1 LQTELLHI
9 SLHES
14 GATPVALSLRLSGVF
29 SFNREKTVGD
39 RRRLIPLD
47 VLIQHNAWPVETLI
61 LKQKKS
67 DPQGPLSY
75 FHTLQATWEFTS
87 LFW

>member
-1 LQTELLHI
+1 MAELLHI

-14 GATPVALSLRLSGVF
+14 GAGRMAPSLPPMAVIQPYG
-29 SFNREKTVGD
+29 EKTVGD
-39 RRRLIPLD
+39 RRRLIQLKA
-47 VLIQHNAWPVETLI
+47 LIQHNAWPDETLI

-75 FHTLQATWEFTS
+75 FHTLQATREFTS

>member
-1 LQTELLHI
+1 MAELLHI

-14 GATPVALSLRLSGVF
+14 GAGRMAPSLQPMVAIQPYS
-29 SFNREKTVGD
+29 EKTVGD
-39 RRRLIPLD
+39 RRRFTAASA
-47 VLIQHNAWPVETLI
+47 LIQHNAWPVETLI

>member
-1 LQTELLHI
+1 MTELLHI

-14 GATPVALSLRLSGVF
+14 GAGRMAPSLLTIAAIQPYS
-29 SFNREKTVGD
+29 EKTVGD
-39 RRRLIPLD
+39 RRRLIQLEA
-47 VLIQHNAWPVETLI
+47 LIQHNVRPVETLI

-75 FHTLQATWEFTS
+75 FHTLQATREFTS

>member
-1 LQTELLHI
+1 MTELLHI

-14 GATPVALSLRLSGVF
+14 GAGRMAPSLPPMAAIQPYS
-29 SFNREKTVGD
+29 EKTVGD
-39 RRRLIPLD
+39 RRRLIPLAA
-47 VLIQHNAWPVETLI
+47 LIQHNAWPVETLI

>member
-1 LQTELLHI
+1 MTELLHI

-14 GATPVALSLRLSGVF
+14 GATLVALSLPLSGVF
-29 SFNREKTVGD
+29 LFNRKKTVAD
-39 RRRLIPLD
+39 RRRLIQLEA
-47 VLIQHNAWPVETLI
+47 LIQHNARPVETLI

-75 FHTLQATWEFTS
+75 FHTLQATREFTS